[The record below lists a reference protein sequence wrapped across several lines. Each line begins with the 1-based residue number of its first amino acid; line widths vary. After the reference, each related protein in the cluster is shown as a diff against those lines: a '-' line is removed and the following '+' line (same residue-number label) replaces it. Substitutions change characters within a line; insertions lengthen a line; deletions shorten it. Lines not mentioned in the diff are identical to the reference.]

1 MGPSGRA
8 SPAGKPRT
16 VRDVDALEQVARWP
30 VETAAVCVLR
40 REPAGVRELGRVGPA
55 DHPFRLA
62 SVSKLLT
69 AYAVLIAVEEGA
81 IGLDDPAGPP
91 SSTVAHLL
99 AHASGLEFG
108 GERALAAPGTRRIYS
123 NTGIERLGEAVT
135 AATGIAFADYLTEAV
150 FDPLGMAGAQ
160 LTGSPAHGVHATLDD
175 LRRFAAELLA
185 PTLLSVGMVATATS
199 VAFPGLSGV
208 LPGFGRH
215 EPNDWGLGFEI
226 RGHKQ
231 PHWTGRTNAPD
242 TFGHF
247 GQGGSFLW
255 VDPAAGLS
263 CVALSDRD
271 FGDWARAAWPPLADD
286 IVAAGRVPAADSA
299 L

>member
-1 MGPSGRA
+1 M
-8 SPAGKPRT
+8 
-16 VRDVDALEQVARWP
+16 DALEQVTRWP

-40 REPAGVRELGRVGPA
+40 REPDGAGGIGVRELGQVGPA

-62 SVSKLLT
+62 SVSKLLA

-81 IGLDDPAGPP
+81 IGLSDPAGPP

-108 GERALAAPGTRRIYS
+108 GERVFAAPGTRRIYS
-123 NTGIERLGEAVT
+123 NTGIERLGDVVT
-135 AATGIAFADYLTEAV
+135 AATGITFADYLAEAV
-150 FDPLGMAGAQ
+150 FAPLGMAGAR
-160 LTGSPAHGVHATLDD
+160 LTGSPAHGVRATLDD
-175 LRRFAAELLA
+175 LRRFAAELLV
-185 PTLLSVGMVATATS
+185 PSLLSPAMVATATS

-208 LPGFGRH
+208 LPGFGRQD
-215 EPNDWGLGFEI
+215 PNDWGLGFEI
-226 RGHKQ
+226 RGHKD
-231 PHWTGRTNAPD
+231 PHWTGRTNTPA

-247 GQGGSFLW
+247 GQAGSFLW
-255 VDPAAGLS
+255 VDPVAGLS

-271 FGDWARAAWPPLADD
+271 FGEWARDAWPPLSDD
-286 IVAAGRVPAADSA
+286 IVAAGRPSVVDPA